1 MSEPITTAELAG
13 RLGGD
18 DLVLLDVRSA
28 AEFAGHAVAPCDPRP
43 GRIPGARHVAL
54 EEILG
59 ATAGGQQ
66 AVQELVGAEAG
77 TEVVAYC
84 HSGGRSAVAV
94 QILTAVGYRAV
105 ATHKLAGGSGYLA
118 VFSPPEGAGR
128 KSPRDIVACGDRAG
142 TR

>member
-1 MSEPITTAELAG
+1 MTEPITTAELAG

-66 AVQELVGAEAG
+66 AVQELVGAGAG
-77 TEVVAYC
+77 AEVVAYC

-94 QILTAVGYRAV
+94 QILTAVGYRARNYEGSWHEWSRDPDLPV
-105 ATHKLAGGSGYLA
+105 EAG
-118 VFSPPEGAGR
+118 PPDPPT
-128 KSPRDIVACGDRAG
+128 S
-142 TR
+142 

>member
-13 RLGGD
+13 RLGGG

-66 AVQELVGAEAG
+66 AVQELVGAGAG
-77 TEVVAYC
+77 AEVVAYC

-94 QILTAVGYRAV
+94 QILTAVGYRARNYEGSWHEWSRDPDLPV
-105 ATHKLAGGSGYLA
+105 EAG
-118 VFSPPEGAGR
+118 PPDPPT
-128 KSPRDIVACGDRAG
+128 S
-142 TR
+142 

>member
-77 TEVVAYC
+77 AEVVAYC

-94 QILTAVGYRAV
+94 QILTAVGYRARNYEGSWHEWSRDPDLPV
-105 ATHKLAGGSGYLA
+105 EAG
-118 VFSPPEGAGR
+118 PPDAPT
-128 KSPRDIVACGDRAG
+128 S
-142 TR
+142 

>member
-66 AVQELVGAEAG
+66 AVQELVGAGAG
-77 TEVVAYC
+77 AEVVAYC

-94 QILTAVGYRAV
+94 QILTAVGYRARNYEGSWHEWSRDPDLPV
-105 ATHKLAGGSGYLA
+105 EAG
-118 VFSPPEGAGR
+118 SPDLPT
-128 KSPRDIVACGDRAG
+128 S
-142 TR
+142 

>member
-66 AVQELVGAEAG
+66 AVQELVGAGAG
-77 TEVVAYC
+77 AEVVAYC

-94 QILTAVGYRAV
+94 QILTAVGYRARNYEGSWHEWSRDPDLPV
-105 ATHKLAGGSGYLA
+105 EAG
-118 VFSPPEGAGR
+118 PPDLPT
-128 KSPRDIVACGDRAG
+128 S
-142 TR
+142 

>member
-1 MSEPITTAELAG
+1 MTEPITTAELAG

-54 EEILG
+54 EDILG
-59 ATAGGQQ
+59 ATAGGQD

-94 QILTAVGYRAV
+94 QILTAVGYRARNYEGSWHEWSRDPDLPV
-105 ATHKLAGGSGYLA
+105 EAG
-118 VFSPPEGAGR
+118 PPDPPT
-128 KSPRDIVACGDRAG
+128 S
-142 TR
+142 

>member
-66 AVQELVGAEAG
+66 AVQELVGAGAG
-77 TEVVAYC
+77 AEVVAYC

-94 QILTAVGYRAV
+94 QILTSVGYRARNYEGSWHEWSRDPDLPV
-105 ATHKLAGGSGYLA
+105 EAG
-118 VFSPPEGAGR
+118 PPEPPT
-128 KSPRDIVACGDRAG
+128 S
-142 TR
+142 

>member
-13 RLGGD
+13 RLAGG
-18 DLVLLDVRSA
+18 DLVLLDVRSS

-54 EEILG
+54 EDILG
-59 ATAGGQQ
+59 ATAGGQH

-94 QILTAVGYRAV
+94 QVLAAVGYRARNYEGSWHEWSRDPDLPV
-105 ATHKLAGGSGYLA
+105 EAGLPDLPTS
-118 VFSPPEGAGR
+118 
-128 KSPRDIVACGDRAG
+128 
-142 TR
+142 

>member
-18 DLVLLDVRSA
+18 DFVLLDVRTA
-28 AEFAGHAVAPCDPRP
+28 AEFAGQAVALCDPRP

-54 EEILG
+54 EDILG
-59 ATAGGQQ
+59 ATAGGQD

-94 QILTAVGYRAV
+94 QVLTAVGYRARNYEGSWHEWSRDPDLPV
-105 ATHKLAGGSGYLA
+105 EAGLPDLPTS
-118 VFSPPEGAGR
+118 
-128 KSPRDIVACGDRAG
+128 
-142 TR
+142 

>member
-1 MSEPITTAELAG
+1 MTEPITTAELAG

-66 AVQELVGAEAG
+66 AVQELVGAGAG
-77 TEVVAYC
+77 AEVVAYC

-94 QILTAVGYRAV
+94 QILTAVGYRARNYEGSWHEWSRDPNLPV
-105 ATHKLAGGSGYLA
+105 EAG
-118 VFSPPEGAGR
+118 PPDLPT
-128 KSPRDIVACGDRAG
+128 S
-142 TR
+142 

>member
-66 AVQELVGAEAG
+66 AVQELVGAGAG
-77 TEVVAYC
+77 AEVVAYC

-94 QILTAVGYRAV
+94 QILTAVGYRARNYEGSWHEWSRDPDLPV
-105 ATHKLAGGSGYLA
+105 EAG
-118 VFSPPEGAGR
+118 PPDPPT
-128 KSPRDIVACGDRAG
+128 S
-142 TR
+142 